1 MAVFDV
7 GTIGDKPWFGF
18 CMWVEVTKVN
28 NGTKFTKCTML
39 LV

>member
-18 CMWVEVTKVN
+18 CMWVEVKSIN
-28 NGTKFTKCTML
+28 NGN
-39 LV
+39 